1 MMSDRPLRVLF
12 DTAGGH
18 RAGVG
23 HLLRTLTLVD
33 QLRRRGARVGVIR
46 PIGASAHL
54 SMLLKRARLRPV
66 DASGTRPDIV
76 VVDRPDTT
84 SAGLLRHHTRWPS
97 ARLVALDYY
106 GASVDGLTGVIN
118 LNPSREKNRRPQPLW
133 RRRGLEYATI
143 RPSFSEWRVVR
154 RTVPL
159 RVKRVL
165 VGFGGTDPTGWTSSA
180 VTALS
185 EMLPPEVE
193 IHVLSGASALSN
205 MRAPVR
211 SHVIVHVSLPD
222 PAALLHASHVAVI
235 GGGTMM
241 IEAACLGVPA
251 LVIPRT
257 PEEVGFA
264 RQFRRAGAVR
274 VLSPRGSFP
283 ASELGREMTRLL
295 RDRPERLRMR
305 SAGRSLVDGRGADRV
320 ADLIMATG
328 AGPR

>member
-1 MMSDRPLRVLF
+1 MSERPLRVLF

-33 QLRRRGARVGVIR
+33 ELRRRGARVAVIR
-46 PIGASAHL
+46 PIGASAL
-54 SMLLKRARLRPV
+54 LPILLKRARLRPV
-66 DASGTRPDIV
+66 DAVGPQPDIV

-84 SAGLLRHHTRWPS
+84 SAGLLRHHARWPS

-118 LNPSREKNRRPQPLW
+118 INPAREKNRRPRALW
-133 RRRGLEYATI
+133 RRRGLEYATL
-143 RPSFSEWRVVR
+143 RPSFSEWRGVRTTVPVRVR
-154 RTVPL
+154 RI
-159 RVKRVL
+159 L

-185 EMLPPEVE
+185 DMLPSDVE
-193 IHVLSGASALSN
+193 IHVLSGAGALSY
-205 MRAPVR
+205 APSPVR
-211 SHVIVHVSLPD
+211 SHVTVHVSLPD
-222 PAALLHASHVAVI
+222 PAPLLHASHVAVI

-264 RQFRRAGAVR
+264 RQFTRAGAVR
-274 VLSPRGSFP
+274 VVSPRGGFP
-283 ASELGREMTRLL
+283 ASGLRREMTRLL

-320 ADLIMATG
+320 ADLIMTAG